1 MCVREGDRG
10 RERDGRQ
17 EKASLINCH
26 LSIDLKEA
34 RDEECGYQNKV
45 L

>member
-1 MCVREGDRG
+1 MCVCEGG
-10 RERDGRQ
+10 GGGERDGSQ